1 MKSSI
6 AVLVSALSYGASS
19 AADPCN
25 GVYTTQT
32 ACDAVAACTWCKS
45 AAVPSACNTIANA
58 GRLPPGVFACDPK
71 VESTGSPG
79 VIRAP
84 LTFKPLNVA
93 EYVAN
98 RKARAAALGAGKTGT
113 VTINDFENAQFY
125 GSVEIGTPAQTFE
138 VIYDTGSSNLWVP
151 NKKFGTHKVY
161 DHTASSTYV
170 SNGTVF
176 DIRYGSGPVSG
187 VTSQDTVSVGELVS
201 SKQLFAEVNVT
212 SGLGPA
218 YSIGKFDG
226 ILGLGWGSISVNE
239 MPTVFSNIV
248 ASKVLD
254 EPLFAF
260 YLQEKA
266 GILQKHSELIL
277 GGVDTAH
284 YTGEIEYL
292 DLKSE
297 SYWEV
302 PLKGVK
308 LGASGS
314 YIGSSTSA
322 VIDSGTSLMA
332 GPTADVKALAA
343 AAGAT
348 PFLHGEY
355 PIDCKKNAPDIVI
368 DLGTNMTFTLTMSD
382 YVITDGPICLFGFV
396 GIDIPAPRGP
406 LWILGDIFMRKYY
419 SIFDYGN
426 QRMGF
431 ALSA

>member
-187 VTSQDTVSVGELVS
+187 VTVI
-201 SKQLFAEVNVT
+201 VNVV
-212 SGLGPA
+212 A
-218 YSIGKFDG
+218 VAK
-226 ILGLGWGSISVNE
+226 
-239 MPTVFSNIV
+239 TVV
-248 ASKVLD
+248 
-254 EPLFAF
+254 
-260 YLQEKA
+260 
-266 GILQKHSELIL
+266 
-277 GGVDTAH
+277 
-284 YTGEIEYL
+284 
-292 DLKSE
+292 
-297 SYWEV
+297 
-302 PLKGVK
+302 
-308 LGASGS
+308 
-314 YIGSSTSA
+314 
-322 VIDSGTSLMA
+322 SLNVTRLRA
-332 GPTADVKALAA
+332 R
-343 AAGAT
+343 
-348 PFLHGEY
+348 
-355 PIDCKKNAPDIVI
+355 
-368 DLGTNMTFTLTMSD
+368 S
-382 YVITDGPICLFGFV
+382 
-396 GIDIPAPRGP
+396 
-406 LWILGDIFMRKYY
+406 
-419 SIFDYGN
+419 
-426 QRMGF
+426 RM
-431 ALSA
+431 